1 MYSFRILGGVNH
13 VLLTELD
20 PDEDFS
26 VLAGGINFFY
36 SSLHVGAAGGVL
48 SLANVVPD
56 ACTELYDLFVRG
68 MYDRAR
74 DLSAGLI
81 RLNHPISGAWGVAGV
96 KAAMDLVGL
105 RGGRPREPLTPVPAE
120 ATAQIKQALMNE
132 GFLVASR

>member
-1 MYSFRILGGVNH
+1 MKDSSAAGPGRFLA
-13 VLLTELD
+13 ELD

-36 SSLHVGAAGGVL
+36 SSLHVGASGGVL

-74 DLSAGLI
+74 ELSAGLI
-81 RLNHPISGAWGVAGV
+81 RLNHSISGAWGVAGV

-120 ATAQIKQALMNE
+120 AIAQIKQALMNE
-132 GFLVASR
+132 GFLVTSR